1 MLDHCHNSNRDS
13 GVFTPLSPY
22 FMTNFRCVR
31 WCMPAIVFPDRN
43 IALGSGYAI
52 TGETVSQY
60 NERLANVA
68 KYAQMDN
75 VDPMK
80 LTDEELL
87 KTLPYTLMFEEI
99 ESGYDQTVSPHALF
113 MANLKLSFGEEFYN
127 NAAIQESLKIDGGYM
142 EGLMQVHELS
152 TTELGGNDAINCYWS
167 FNENDDIIYP
177 NYAID
182 PEHCTRG
189 LGRVYAETYQK
200 TQVVVWMTFG
210 VPKYNNIWQFYTK
223 AINPELA
230 ATMHSGVA
238 SAGFTL
244 GRIFGGALVFT
255 FRMATLPLYIL
266 TQIGHIFTTYRIT
279 KYFELRVTMPL
290 WFRAVNDMS
299 STVAVNMGI
308 QKNDLGK
315 IDDQDSDTINYNPN
329 NVPGMMKYGLDIYSI
344 MTKRARYLAERDG
357 RKAPVN
363 GEDLLK
369 IYEENEGDA
378 LKIAQSHP
386 EVASSAGWFSKWY
399 DAYMASGTGSNTF
412 VGFKVEKSTDASE
425 SISNSTAQSELQEQ
439 LNQTAKSVAS
449 TKFRFMGGDT
459 GTAAGDIVTGAMASL
474 SDVFSGASNAMGV
487 GGLAGL
493 ALGSGYISIPEVWQD
508 SSFST
513 SYSFSAQCVAHYC
526 DRVSIFQNYMPLF
539 MLLAGALPRQA
550 GENSYVQPFLVR
562 AYCQGRFAVPV
573 GIIDSVSVKRGADEY
588 GWTEDGF
595 PTRLDIN
602 WTIKDLTPLLFL
614 ALSGSGGS
622 NNSKAMFEGVLDDLA
637 SVFASNT
644 SMQEYLS
651 TLGGLGLKERV
662 LGFDMIKRKM
672 KVWWNMHFETRLK
685 NPYFWGTTVGA
696 VPALQTV
703 MSFWKPSISNN

>member
-1 MLDHCHNSNRDS
+1 
-13 GVFTPLSPY
+13 
-22 FMTNFRCVR
+22 MTNFIRAR
-31 WCMPAIVFPDRN
+31 WCMPAIVFPDVK
-43 IALGSGYAI
+43 IALGSSYAV
-52 TGETVSQY
+52 TGETVEQY
-60 NERLANVA
+60 NERLANAA
-68 KYAQMDN
+68 KYTEMDN

-99 ESGYDQTVSPHALF
+99 ESGYDQTISPHAIF
-113 MANLKLSFGEEFYN
+113 MANLQLSFGDEFFN
-127 NAAIQESLKIDGGYM
+127 NAAVQESLKIDN
-142 EGLMQVHELS
+142 EAIAGLMQVHELS

-210 VPKYNNIWQFYTK
+210 VPKYNSIWQFYK
-223 AINPELA
+223 RAINPELA
-230 ATMHSGVA
+230 SAMHSGVA
-238 SAGFTL
+238 STGFTL

-255 FRMATLPLYIL
+255 FRMATLPLYVM
-266 TQIGHIFTTYRIT
+266 TQIGHVFTTYRIT

-290 WFRAVNDMS
+290 WFRAVNDMMA
-299 STVAVNMGI
+299 TVAVNMGI
-308 QKNDLGK
+308 QQNDLGT
-315 IDDQDSDTINYNPN
+315 INDQDSDTINYNPN
-329 NVPGMMKYGLDIYSI
+329 NVPGMMRYGLDIYSI
-344 MTKRARYLAERDG
+344 MTKRARYIAERNG
-357 RKAPVN
+357 RKAPIN
-363 GEDLLK
+363 GEELLK
-369 IYEENEGDA
+369 LYEENEGDPE
-378 LKIAQSHP
+378 KIAGSNP
-386 EVASSAGWFSKWY
+386 ESASSAGWFSKLY

-449 TKFRFMGGDT
+449 TKFRHMGGDT
-459 GTAAGDIVTGAMASL
+459 GTAVGNIVTGAISGL
-474 SDVFSGASNAMGV
+474 NDVLAGAANSMGV

-508 SSFST
+508 SSFSS

-573 GIIDSVSVKRGADEY
+573 GIIDSVSIKRGADEY

-595 PTRLDIN
+595 PTRLDIS

-614 ALSGSGGS
+614 SLAGSGGTT
-622 NNSKAMFEGVLDDLA
+622 NNKDIFSGILDDLSA
-637 SVFASNT
+637 VFSSNT

-651 TLGGLGLKERV
+651 TLGGLGLKERI
-662 LGFDMIKRKM
+662 LGFDQLKRKL

-685 NPYFWGTTVGA
+685 NPYFWGTKVGS
-696 VPALQTV
+696 VPAIQTV